1 MCSDSISA
9 FGDVFI
15 FSHFVP
21 VSLKLR
27 PCLENISKLKIVMPR
42 QEHGKPTGGDI
53 AQEMLTY
60 QEPTNNNTLQTSLWD
75 KIYFVGP
82 HINT

>member
-27 PCLENISKLKIVMPR
+27 PCLENISKLKIVMPC

>member
-1 MCSDSISA
+1 MKIEKIKSECVLTA
-9 FGDVFI
+9 FLDVFI

-27 PCLENISKLKIVMPR
+27 PCLEKISKLKIVMPC

-53 AQEMLTY
+53 AQEVLTY
-60 QEPTNNNTLQTSLWD
+60 QEPTNNNTVQTLL
-75 KIYFVGP
+75 
-82 HINT
+82 

>member
-1 MCSDSISA
+1 M
-9 FGDVFI
+9 FFI

-60 QEPTNNNTLQTSLWD
+60 QEPTNNNTVQTSLWD

>member
-27 PCLENISKLKIVMPR
+27 PCLENISKLKIVMPC

-53 AQEMLTY
+53 VQEMLTY
-60 QEPTNNNTLQTSLWD
+60 QEPTNNNTVQTSLWD